1 MKHFSIFLAFALLL
15 GFSTP
20 LLAQSPPIAN
30 TFGVGP
36 RLGWYSSNDAEEGAW
51 FYGLQGRARLGSNV
65 GFELTLEYRDAELFN
80 AGTLDLTRLKADVMY
95 VPITASFMVFIPIGS
110 WFAPYGVGGVGWYYT
125 IKDYELLGLGSAE
138 IRQILQDDNNFEMG
152 YHFGLGL
159 EIQLSQ
165 NIAIHGDFRYL
176 FLGTEINSITDF
188 TTLDTDTKNSDGI
201 MFSGGL
207 MLYL

>member
-1 MKHFSIFLAFALLL
+1 MKRFSFFLVLALLPVL
-15 GFSTP
+15 ATP

-36 RLGWYSSNDAEEGAW
+36 RLGWYESNDAVEGAW

-65 GFELTLEYRDAELFN
+65 GFELTLEYRDSELFD
-80 AGTLDLTRLKADVMY
+80 AGTLDITRLDADVMY
-95 VPITASFMVFIPIGS
+95 VPITASFMVFVPIGS
-110 WFAPYGVGGVGWYYT
+110 WLAPYGLGGIGWYYT
-125 IKDYELLGLGSAE
+125 IEDYELFALGSAE
-138 IRQILQDDNNFEMG
+138 VRKILKDENNFEMG

-188 TTLDTDTKNSDGI
+188 STLDTDTKNSDGI